1 MPSMRLLSNLLGRSV
16 QNGTLRRTDANGRVH
31 VFGAE
36 RPGPTVAV
44 PAAFGP
50 PRQCGAGARWAAVGL
65 ALGPGYLVAAGLL
78 GAVCEAGV
86 LPPVLAAWT
95 APFLFAVAGV
105 LL

>member
-1 MPSMRLLSNLLGRSV
+1 M
-16 QNGTLRRTDANGRVH
+16 H

-44 PAAFGP
+44 RAAFGP
-50 PRQCGAGARWAAVGL
+50 PRQGAAGARWAAIGL

-78 GAVCEAGV
+78 GAVCEVGV
-86 LPPVLAAWT
+86 LLPVLAAWT
-95 APFLFAVAGV
+95 ARFLFAVAGV